1 MPSTVPSPPPEPT
14 PTEQPTPPPA
24 GRSQRRAHDRDI
36 LRLAI
41 PAFFA
46 LVAEPLF
53 VLVDSAIIG
62 RLGTPQLAGLGVAGT
77 MLTTLVNLCV
87 FLAYATT
94 AAVARLTGAGDPRA
108 AIRQGLDGVW
118 LAALLGIGLLVV
130 GLVGAPWIVAAFGAS
145 DSATPHAVTYLRI
158 GSLGIPAMLVVLA
171 ATGVLRGLQDTR
183 TPLVVAVLGF
193 SANLLLN
200 VGFVYGLHWGIA
212 GSAWGTVLAQTAMAL
227 VYLVTVVRGARRHGA
242 SLRPDAAGI
251 RASASAGAPLFVR
264 TVSLRAILV
273 VATVAAT
280 HMGDTSIATHQV
292 AWQVWTFLAFAM
304 DALAIAAQAIVGR
317 ALGAGDASGARVAT
331 RRMLVWGMWTGV
343 LFAIVVIA
351 ARPLYIPLFTTDPAV
366 RDLLAGTLLVVAA
379 LQPLA
384 GAVFVLDGV
393 LIGAGD
399 GRYLALTMPIVLAA
413 FCAALGTVLALGGGL
428 IAVWWWAIG
437 TFMVARVLLLGRRA
451 YGDAW
456 LVTGKR

>member
-1 MPSTVPSPPPEPT
+1 M
-14 PTEQPTPPPA
+14 
-24 GRSQRRAHDRDI
+24 
-36 LRLAI
+36 LRLAV

-53 VLVDSAIIG
+53 VLVDSAIVG
-62 RLGTPQLAGLGVAGT
+62 RLGTPQLAGLGVAGA

-94 AAVARLTGAGDPRA
+94 AAVARLLGAGDLRA
-108 AIRQGLDGVW
+108 AIRQGMDGVW
-118 LAALLGIGLLVV
+118 LAALLGVLLLGV

-171 ATGVLRGLQDTR
+171 ATGVLRGLQNTR

-193 SANLLLN
+193 GVNLVLN
-200 VGFVYGLHWGIA
+200 VVFVYGLHWGIA
-212 GSAWGTVLAQTAMAL
+212 GSAWGTVIAQTGMAL
-227 VYLVTVVRGARRHGA
+227 AYLVTVVRGARTHGA
-242 SLRPDAAGI
+242 SLRPDLVGI
-251 RASASAGAPLFVR
+251 RASASAGVPLFVR

-280 HMGDTSIATHQV
+280 RMGDVSIATHQV

-317 ALGAGDASGARVAT
+317 ALGAGDAAGARAAT
-331 RRMLVWGMWTGV
+331 RRMLVWGVWTGG
-343 LFAIVVIA
+343 LFAVLVIV
-351 ARPLYIPLFTTDPAV
+351 ARPLYIPLFTSDAAV
-366 RDLLAGTLLVVAA
+366 RDLLAATLIAVAV

-399 GRYLALTMPIVLAA
+399 GRYLALTMPIVLAV
-413 FCAALGTVLALGGGL
+413 FCAVLGTVLALGGGL
-428 IAVWWWAIG
+428 IALWWWAIG
-437 TFMVARVLLLGRRA
+437 TFMLTRVILLGLRA
-451 YGDAW
+451 HGDAW